1 MPYLR
6 SNDVRGSAQLSRF
19 FRQDKATGMIT
30 PYQQQKLDQ
39 LQNELNAQRP
49 RIAKPQVAWVAD
61 GYAATVVE
69 GVTVVLIRRRS
80 SKPYGGYI
88 LPALMTYPEE
98 GQRPKTSLDAAIW
111 ADDLFRDQLP
121 AAIRQKGHKGP
132 IVKQN
137 WRCDDPNCQCQNEG
151 RAELA
156 RRNGVAL
163 Q

>member
-1 MPYLR
+1 
-6 SNDVRGSAQLSRF
+6 
-19 FRQDKATGMIT
+19 MIT

-49 RIAKPQVAWVAD
+49 GIAKPLQVAWEAD

-69 GVTVVLIRRRS
+69 SVTVVLIKRRS

-98 GQRPKTSLDAAIW
+98 GQRPKTSLDAAVW
-111 ADDLFRDQLP
+111 ADNLFRDQSP
-121 AAIRQKGHKGP
+121 VAIRQKGHKGP
-132 IVKQN
+132 IVRVD
-137 WRCDDPNCQCQNEG
+137 WRCENDNCPCQSDD
-151 RAELA
+151 RAALA